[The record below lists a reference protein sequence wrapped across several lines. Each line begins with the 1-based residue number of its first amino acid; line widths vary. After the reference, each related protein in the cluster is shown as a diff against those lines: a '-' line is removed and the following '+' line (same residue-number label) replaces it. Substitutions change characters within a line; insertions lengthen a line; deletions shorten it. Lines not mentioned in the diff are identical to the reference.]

1 MTIDETAEKVVQGI
15 SRALLDKYTVDK
27 SVIAGRHISRQK
39 CRYNPRAYSTRVKGK
54 RMSSEE

>member
-1 MTIDETAEKVVQGI
+1 MTIDERVVQGI

-39 CRYNPRAYSTRVKGK
+39 RRYNPRAYSTRVKGK